1 MNQVGNQVPSR
12 HWNILYFSVYRAVH
26 LIEANTRIIS
36 VTKGEVSIKLE
47 VSPDMA
53 PLVQVVVYAGLPSEN
68 IIAHKADFDTEKCFA
83 NKVSVTAILTSIMTN
98 GMLCIL

>member
-1 MNQVGNQVPSR
+1 M
-12 HWNILYFSVYRAVH
+12 
-26 LIEANTRIIS
+26 ANTRVIS
-36 VTKGEVSIKLE
+36 VTKGEVTIKLE

-68 IIAHKADFDTEKCFA
+68 IIAHRADFDTEKCFA
-83 NKVSVTAILTSIMTN
+83 NKVSVTARLTSIMTN